1 VTPTADH
8 SADRPDD
15 WAAPGAALVRSA
27 ATDVI
32 PPLTDLGRVHVM
44 GIAGSGMS
52 ALARILLERGLTV
65 TGCEARES
73 NTVIGLRALGADV
86 FIGHSPDHLHDA
98 DTFVYT
104 TAINP
109 KHEEM
114 IAARGSGKH
123 FLRRAAAL
131 AAALEDKRCIAVAGT
146 HGKTST
152 TSLLV
157 VAAQACGADP
167 SFAIGGN
174 LYETGRNAHLGT
186 GSFAVVEADESD
198 GSFLLTRPSAA
209 VITNVEADHLEN
221 HGDLEGIFRAFELF
235 VDRVDQDGLV
245 LVCADDAGAAR
256 VGDYARSTGRTV
268 RTYGRSAN
276 ADVQV
281 ADVVTRA
288 DAVEFSVAG
297 PGVGARRVRV
307 GSLIGAHMALNA
319 TAALALAAHLGLDVD
334 KAANAW
340 AGFGGVHRRFESHG
354 EGGGVRVY
362 DDYAHHPTE
371 IDASLRAAR
380 EALAGTGRLIAVFQP
395 GTYSRTQTFAREFA
409 DAMALADIAVVMD
422 VFPAREE
429 PIPGV
434 TGATISDLIELPT
447 EQVIY
452 EPRYEAV
459 PERIAEVARPGDLV
473 VTMGIGNVYL
483 LCGDIRE
490 ACARRMESART
501 EPSDA

>member
-1 VTPTADH
+1 VNHPTADH
-8 SADRPDD
+8 VGDRPDD

-27 ATDVI
+27 ATDEV
-32 PPLTDLGRVHVM
+32 PPLSSLGRVHVM

-52 ALARILLERGLTV
+52 ALARILLERGLPV
-65 TGCEARES
+65 SGCEARES
-73 NTVIGLRALGADV
+73 ITVAGLRALGATV
-86 FIGHSPDHLHDA
+86 HIGHSPGHLDDA

-109 KHEEM
+109 THPEFA
-114 IAARGSGKH
+114 AARASGKPV
-123 FLRRAAAL
+123 LRRAVAL
-131 AAALEDKRCIAVAGT
+131 AAALEDRRCIAVAGT

-174 LYETGRNAHLGT
+174 LYETGKNAHLGT

-198 GSFLLTRPSAA
+198 GSFLLTTPSAA

-221 HGDLEGIFRAFELF
+221 HGNLEGIFRAFEMF
-235 VDRVDQDGLV
+235 VDRIDVDGL
-245 LVCADDAGAAR
+245 LFVCADDGGAMR
-256 VGDYARSTGRTV
+256 VAEYARGAGRAV
-268 RTYGRSAN
+268 RTYGRGAD
-276 ADVQV
+276 ADVRV
-281 ADVVTRA
+281 SDIVTLP

-297 PGVGARRVRV
+297 IGSGSRRVRV

-319 TAALALAAHLGLDVD
+319 AAALGLAEHLDLDLDV
-334 KAANAW
+334 AASAW

-354 EGGGVRVY
+354 SGGGVRVY

-371 IDASLRAAR
+371 IAASLTAAK

-409 DAMALADIAVVMD
+409 DAMALADVAVVMD
-422 VFPAREE
+422 IFPAREE

-434 TGATISDLIELPT
+434 TGAMISGLIDLPPER
-447 EQVIY
+447 VVY
-452 EPRYEAV
+452 EPHYEAV
-459 PERIAEVARPGDLV
+459 PDRVATIARPGDLV

-483 LCGDIRE
+483 LCDEIRD
-490 ACARRMESART
+490 ACARELGGA
-501 EPSDA
+501 A

>member
-1 VTPTADH
+1 MSTVKDH
-8 SADRPDD
+8 AEDRPDN

-27 ATDVI
+27 ATDAV
-32 PPLTDLGRVHVM
+32 PPLAELGRVHVM

-52 ALARILLERGLTV
+52 ALARILLERGLEV
-65 TGCEARES
+65 TGCEARDS
-73 NTVIGLRALGADV
+73 LTVAGLRALGATV
-86 FIGHSPDHLHDA
+86 HIGHSPAHLDDA

-109 KHEEM
+109 KHEEFV
-114 IAARGSGKH
+114 AARSSGKPV
-123 FLRRAAAL
+123 LRRAAAL

-157 VAAQACGADP
+157 VAAQACAADP

-174 LYETGRNAHLGT
+174 LYETGKNAHLGS
-186 GSFAVVEADESD
+186 GPLAIIEADESD
-198 GSFLLTRPSAA
+198 GSFLLLHPSAA

-235 VDRVDQDGLV
+235 VDRIDPDGLV

-256 VGDYARSTGRTV
+256 IADYARGAGRRV
-268 RTYGRSAN
+268 RSYGESQH

-281 ADVVTRA
+281 SDVVTRA
-288 DAVEFSVAG
+288 DAVEFIVHGLAG
-297 PGVGARRVRV
+297 GRRRVRV

-319 TAALALAAHLGLDVD
+319 TAALLLVEHLGLDVD
-334 KAANAW
+334 TAADSW

-371 IDASLRAAR
+371 IAASLTAAR
-380 EALAGTGRLIAVFQP
+380 QALAGTGRLIAVFQP
-395 GTYSRTQTFAREFA
+395 GTYSRTQTFAPEFA
-409 DAMALADIAVVMD
+409 RAMAIADVAVVMD
-422 VFPAREE
+422 IFPAREE
-429 PIPGV
+429 PIPGI

-447 EQVIY
+447 DQVIY
-452 EPRYEAV
+452 EPRYDAV
-459 PERIAEVARPGDLV
+459 PDRIASLARPGDLV

-483 LCGDIRE
+483 LCDEIRE
-490 ACARRMESART
+490 QCARRVGGA
-501 EPSDA
+501 A